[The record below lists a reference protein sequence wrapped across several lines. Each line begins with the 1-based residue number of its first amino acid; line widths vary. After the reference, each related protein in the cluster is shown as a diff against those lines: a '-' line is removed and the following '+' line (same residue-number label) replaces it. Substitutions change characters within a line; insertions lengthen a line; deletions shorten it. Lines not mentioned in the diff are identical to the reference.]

1 MLDCQRER
9 GGHACQRTSERK
21 RGWTFRHLCPPY
33 GAAVTRTAF
42 RTGARRTGQGPPE
55 QPASVTR
62 SSHRSHWIR
71 QAPSGPRC
79 GSCRCPVPR
88 RANGVP
94 RARTGQHRRDGFPG
108 PDRLPYGQGPFRQS
122 RQVPA
127 QVDACA
133 RRSGAT
139 GSNVT
144 VSARIREGPGATI
157 TGSIRTRP
165 EMGVARH
172 S

>member
-1 MLDCQRER
+1 MRRSRPSVRSGMEAGLDFPP
-9 GGHACQRTSERK
+9 H
-21 RGWTFRHLCPPY
+21 FRRQHPSCRIA
-33 GAAVTRTAF
+33 GSRRAF

-55 QPASVTR
+55 QSASVTR

-71 QAPSGPRC
+71 QAPPGPRC

-88 RANGVP
+88 RANGVS

-108 PDRLPYGQGPFRQS
+108 PDPFRRS

-133 RRSGAT
+133 RPSGAP

-144 VSARIREGPGATI
+144 VSARKREGPGTTI